1 MTKEIKSKNLPP
13 YYLILILS
21 ALIVILVSCVLSPL
35 YMQIKNDVILMY
47 SVLPI
52 VLEISVIL
60 FECIYIALLFAI
72 ASCSVYFYHKNAN
85 SSKVP
90 FILIS
95 ALVVFKHVLN
105 LAVSSFVDGYIDTS
119 FDISV
124 TVISIFIDLLQ
135 IFFVVLLS
143 NFKCKKHFDYAR
155 KMLKASKYLE
165 TVEYDETLDVYPF
178 KKFID
183 LNNVILKP
191 IFLGALIAT
200 LILVL
205 QRIYA
210 DFIVLGTLQTSFEL
224 LDIILSYLTDIFM
237 GALLYVAA
245 YFSAAYILINTA
257 TEN

>member
-1 MTKEIKSKNLPP
+1 
-13 YYLILILS
+13 
-21 ALIVILVSCVLSPL
+21 
-35 YMQIKNDVILMY
+35 
-47 SVLPI
+47 
-52 VLEISVIL
+52 
-60 FECIYIALLFAI
+60 
-72 ASCSVYFYHKNAN
+72 
-85 SSKVP
+85 
-90 FILIS
+90 
-95 ALVVFKHVLN
+95 
-105 LAVSSFVDGYIDTS
+105 
-119 FDISV
+119 
-124 TVISIFIDLLQ
+124 
-135 IFFVVLLS
+135 
-143 NFKCKKHFDYAR
+143 
-155 KMLKASKYLE
+155 MLKASKYLE